1 MSAPM
6 QATMAEADAT
16 ARWRASVALL
26 LAGLVA
32 FGLLFNAEAAAA
44 VRVWNASTAYNHCWL
59 VLPIVAWLTWTR
71 RHRLAA
77 LTPEPSALGALLA
90 LPAAI
95 AWLAAERL
103 GVMEGRQFAVIGLLW
118 ALALGVLGLRVCRAF
133 AAPLLYLV
141 FLVPFGGFAV
151 PLLQAIT
158 ARMIEWGL
166 LLLGIPHHMDGLL
179 IETRAGFFHVAEAC
193 AGLRFIVA
201 ALAFGALYAFTMYR
215 SPGRRIAVMAL
226 ALIVPIVAN
235 GLRALGIVVL
245 AEHLGSAEAAAA
257 DHIIYGWG
265 FFSVIILLLIA
276 AGLPFRQDGTPEPVA
291 APAREGA
298 PRTAAVAAALLA
310 VLGIAAAGPA
320 GAAALDHAA
329 GLPDRSAV
337 VLAAPAECATDGT
350 VLRCEGA
357 AVSAELIVFPT
368 RVTWAAVATER
379 RRAQSGSD
387 EDQTYVVALPGRAAW
402 QVRQHADGSGVTA
415 TAAWLGGQP
424 AGDGLKSRARQGVNS
439 LGGSGGRPVLVT
451 VAIAQPYP
459 RARVTALLEAQ
470 ADGLVARAAA
480 LSVR

>member
-1 MSAPM
+1 
-6 QATMAEADAT
+6 
-16 ARWRASVALL
+16 
-26 LAGLVA
+26 
-32 FGLLFNAEAAAA
+32 
-44 VRVWNASTAYNHCWL
+44 
-59 VLPIVAWLTWTR
+59 
-71 RHRLAA
+71 
-77 LTPEPSALGALLA
+77 
-90 LPAAI
+90 
-95 AWLAAERL
+95 
-103 GVMEGRQFAVIGLLW
+103 MEGRQFAVIGLLW

-151 PLLQAIT
+151 PMLQALT

-166 LLLGIPHHMDGLL
+166 LLLEIPHHMDGLL

-226 ALIVPIVAN
+226 ALLVPIIAN

-257 DHIIYGWG
+257 DHVIYGWG

-276 AGLPFRQDGTPEPVA
+276 AGLPFRQDGTPDPVA
-291 APAREGA
+291 VPTREAA
-298 PRTAAVAAALLA
+298 PRAAARAAALLA

-320 GAAALDHAA
+320 GAAALDNTA
-329 GLPDRSAV
+329 GLPERSAAA
-337 VLAAPAECATDGT
+337 LAAPAECVAEGT
-350 VLRCEGA
+350 LLRCDGVV
-357 AVSAELIVFPT
+357 VSAELLVFPA
-368 RVTWAAVATER
+368 RVTWATVAAER

-387 EDQTYVVALPGRAAW
+387 EDQTYGVTVPGRVAW

-415 TAAWLGGQP
+415 TATWLGGQP
-424 AGDGLKSRARQGVNS
+424 AGDGLKSRARQGLNS
-439 LGGSGGRPVLVT
+439 LGGTGGRPVMAAVS
-451 VAIAQPYP
+451 IAQPYP
-459 RARVTALLEAQ
+459 RARVAALLEAQ
-470 ADGLVARAAA
+470 SEGLVARAAA